1 MQDQNI
7 FIPSDLNVDHN
18 SYSAGNNTIKM
29 MWLNENLL
37 SYNKIFADN
46 HSIDLLLG
54 LSFQGDI
61 AKDKSGYG
69 KDAPS
74 NLIQYVSWS
83 GNVYDTEK
91 DLQL

>member
-1 MQDQNI
+1 MEGLKLKSSLAVDFSMQDQNI

-61 AKDKSGYG
+61 AKDKAGTA
-69 KDAPS
+69 KVR
-74 NLIQYVSWS
+74 QV
-83 GNVYDTEK
+83 T
-91 DLQL
+91 